1 MKYFSCNGAG
11 SQSNRWV
18 GQDLQD
24 ALPATKLSRLNMC
37 QPANQTSDL
46 SAGTELTPYV
56 TQVGQHMFPMKSEN
70 VTATYH
76 TFGGVLH
83 GIAFTHR
90 GLLEHD
96 IPVLHLQ
103 ISAAAPRISYSQ
115 APKG

>member
-76 TFGGVLH
+76 TFGGVQETCFQVFRAH
-83 GIAFTHR
+83 GYR
-90 GLLEHD
+90 WEHD
-96 IPVLHLQ
+96 EEKILWTQ
-103 ISAAAPRISYSQ
+103 ESAYRTTWKY
-115 APKG
+115 

>member
-76 TFGGVLH
+76 TFGGVPSQYLVIHSLH
-83 GIAFTHR
+83 
-90 GLLEHD
+90 
-96 IPVLHLQ
+96 
-103 ISAAAPRISYSQ
+103 
-115 APKG
+115 